1 MPDIEDWVLNL
12 NRIDMIKNVVLVFW
26 ELILSIL
33 IDIKEWYRVLFLM
46 FADKI

>member
-12 NRIDMIKNVVLVFW
+12 NRIEMIKNVVLVFR
-26 ELILSIL
+26 ELILSIF
-33 IDIKEWYRVLFLM
+33 IDIEEWYRVLFRM